1 MSDSSD
7 LLHRFL
13 LPDAHVRG
21 AHVRLDATW
30 KHILSHASYP
40 EAVEALLGEALVAS
54 ALLSAHTKV
63 EGRLSLQARSSSAL
77 RTLFA
82 ECTAAGTLRG
92 IARLADGEV
101 PPEDLA
107 SLGSDAMLAVT
118 IENPGLGGGEPMRYQ
133 GLVPL
138 ESPTLSGALEDYFDR
153 SEQLPTRLILAADG
167 ERAAGLLLQALP
179 GAGSDDDGW
188 NRISLLAATLGR
200 NELLDL
206 PADILL
212 TRLFHQETLQDL
224 GAKPL
229 QFGCSCS
236 QGRVEDMLRALGREE
251 AEAAAGASVS
261 GQAEIICEFCGKH
274 YHLSGS
280 EIDQLFL
287 APPAVTPS
295 SRLQ

>member
-30 KHILSHASYP
+30 KQVLSHAGYP
-40 EAVEALLGEALVAS
+40 DAIEALLGEALVAS

-63 EGRLSLQARSSSAL
+63 EGRLSLQARSSGAL

-92 IARLADGEV
+92 IARLAEGAV
-101 PPEDLA
+101 PPQDLA
-107 SLGSDAMLAVT
+107 SLGDGAMLAVT
-118 IENPGLGGGEPMRYQ
+118 IENPGLGGGEPVRYQ

-167 ERAAGLLLQALP
+167 ERAAGLLLQVLP
-179 GAGSDDDGW
+179 GADSDDDGW

-200 NELLDL
+200 GELLDL

-212 TRLFHQETLQDL
+212 TRLFHQEVLQDL

-236 QGRVEDMLRALGREE
+236 QGRVEDMLRALGRDE
-251 AEAAAGASVS
+251 AHAAAET
-261 GQAEIICEFCGKH
+261 GQAEIICEFCGQH
-274 YHLSGS
+274 YHLSPG
-280 EIDQLFL
+280 EIEQLFL
-287 APPAVTPS
+287 APPTVTPS

>member
-30 KHILSHASYP
+30 KHVLSHASYP
-40 EAVEALLGEALVAS
+40 EAVESLLGEAMVAS
-54 ALLSAHTKV
+54 ALLSAHTKI
-63 EGRLSLQARSSSAL
+63 EGRLSLQARSNGAL

-92 IARLADGEV
+92 IAKLADGEA
-101 PPEDLA
+101 PPQDLA
-107 SLGSDAMLAVT
+107 SLGADAMLAVT
-118 IENPGLGGGEPMRYQ
+118 IENPGLGGGEPVRYQ

-138 ESPTLSGALEDYFDR
+138 ESPTLSGALEDYFVR

-167 ERAAGLLLQALP
+167 ERAAGLLLQVLP
-179 GAGSDDDGW
+179 GAGNDDDGW

-200 NELLDL
+200 GELLDL

-212 TRLFHQETLQDL
+212 TRLFHQEALQDL

-251 AEAAAGASVS
+251 AEAAAAVS
-261 GQAEIICEFCGKH
+261 DSGRAEIICEFCGKH
-274 YHLSGS
+274 YHLSQD
-280 EIDQLFL
+280 EIGQLFL
-287 APPAVTPS
+287 TPPTVTPS

>member
-30 KHILSHASYP
+30 KQVLSHARYP
-40 EAVEALLGEALVAS
+40 GAVETLLGEALVAS
-54 ALLSAHTKV
+54 ALLGAHTKV
-63 EGRLSLQARSSSAL
+63 EGRLSLQARSDGGL

-92 IARLADGEV
+92 IARLADDL
-101 PPEDLA
+101 PPPADLA
-107 SLGSDAMLAVT
+107 SLGAGALLAVT
-118 IENPGLGGGEPMRYQ
+118 IENPGLGGGEPVRYQ

-138 ESPTLSGALEDYFDR
+138 ESATLSGALEDYFDR

-167 ERAAGLLLQALP
+167 ERAAGLLLQVLP
-179 GAGSDDDGW
+179 GAAGEDDGW
-188 NRISLLAATLGR
+188 NRVSLLADTLDR
-200 NELLDL
+200 EELLAL

-212 TRLFHQETLQDL
+212 TRLFHQEDLQDL

-229 QFGCSCS
+229 RFGCSCS
-236 QGRVEDMLRALGREE
+236 QGRVEDMLRALGRDE
-251 AEAAAGASVS
+251 AEAAAESGA
-261 GQAEIICEFCGKH
+261 AEIICEFCGKH
-274 YHLSGS
+274 YHLNKG
-280 EIDQLFL
+280 EIEHLFL
-287 APPAVTPS
+287 AAPAMTPS

>member
-1 MSDSSD
+1 MSDSRD

-30 KHILSHASYP
+30 KHILSHGHYP
-40 EAVEALLGEALVAS
+40 QTVEALLGEALVAS

-63 EGRLSLQARSSSAL
+63 EGRLSLQASSNGAL

-92 IARLADGEV
+92 IARLTDASE
-101 PPEDLA
+101 PPGDLA
-107 SLGSDAMLAVT
+107 ALGDGALLAVT
-118 IENPGLGGGEPMRYQ
+118 IENPGLGGGEPVRYQ

-167 ERAAGLLLQALP
+167 DHAAGLLLQVLP
-179 GAGSDDDGW
+179 GAASDDDGW
-188 NRISLLAATLGR
+188 NRISMLAGTLGHD
-200 NELLDL
+200 ELLGQ

-212 TRLFHQETLQDL
+212 TRLFHQETVQDL
-224 GAKPL
+224 GAKSL
-229 QFGCSCS
+229 EFGCSCS
-236 QGRVEDMLRALGREE
+236 RGRVEDMLRALGRDE
-251 AEAAAGASVS
+251 AEAAAES
-261 GQAEIICEFCGKH
+261 GQAEIICEFCGTH
-274 YHLSGS
+274 YRLSKDEIEHLFMSG
-280 EIDQLFL
+280 
-287 APPAVTPS
+287 PAVTPS

>member
-30 KHILSHASYP
+30 KHVLAHARYP
-40 EAVEALLGEALVAS
+40 EQVEALLGEALVAS

-63 EGRLSLQARSSSAL
+63 EGRLSLQARSNGAL

-92 IARLADGEV
+92 IAKLADGEAAPV
-101 PPEDLA
+101 DLA
-107 SLGSDAMLAVT
+107 SLGDDAMLVVT
-118 IENPGLGGGEPMRYQ
+118 IENPGLGGGDPVRYQ

-167 ERAAGLLLQALP
+167 DRAAGLLLQVLP
-179 GAGSDDDGW
+179 GAGTDDDGW
-188 NRISLLAATLGR
+188 NRISLLAATLGAD
-200 NELLDL
+200 ELLNL

-212 TRLFHQETLQDL
+212 TRLFHQETVQDL

-229 QFGCSCS
+229 EFGCSCS
-236 QGRVEDMLRALGREE
+236 QGRVEDMLRALGRD
-251 AEAAAGASVS
+251 EAAAGASVS

-274 YHLSGS
+274 YHLSRN

-287 APPAVTPS
+287 AAPTVTPS